1 MKLSYW
7 LTSLAW
13 RIFLLFGLLAFF
25 VLFGVQALP
34 ASAGAPS
41 YVRLIQASPDVG
53 TVDIFVDGA
62 KFLGNERFASVA
74 HLAIQR
80 LLAWSLAEKIETGA

>member
-13 RIFLLFGLLAFF
+13 RIFLLFGILAFF

-53 TVDIFVDGA
+53 TVDVFVDGN
-62 KFLGNERFASVA
+62 KWLGSLGFATVTDYKQLPA
-74 HLAIQR
+74 GRHKVQIALR
-80 LLAWSLAEKIETGA
+80 GM